1 MDREPGRSEMIR
13 WGEKPDRNEFRHY
26 MAAAFAAIIAGIVII
41 SFYFIVK
48 RFDGLKA
55 SIDAANRVLLPFVF
69 GLAIAF
75 MMNPIMEFFEKY
87 LLKWFLPRK
96 KSEETIRKTRHIIR
110 LISSTVAVIVL
121 VGILVLFFSIVTPQI
136 VSSITYI
143 LNHINEQ
150 LAGVL
155 DWANQITGKRFEETL
170 MYAKEDEN
178 IANFI
183 DNVVDMALKYM
194 KWDEQSAMVSDITSS
209 AMLVGRVI
217 FAFFV
222 GLVAAIYI
230 LTDKEIFKGQAKKMV
245 YGVFKP
251 QHANIIMEVARKAR
265 DVFYGFIVGKII
277 DSAII
282 GLICYIS
289 MLILGMP
296 YPVLVAVIVGVTNVI
311 PIFGPYIGAVPT
323 VTIIFF
329 TNPTKGIIFLLYII
343 ILQQVDGN
351 IIGPKILGDSTGLSA
366 FWVLFA
372 IVVGGGM
379 FGVIGMLFAVPMMAL
394 IYYICQR
401 IFRYL
406 ARKRG
411 LPAETGAYL
420 KLDIVDPVTGK
431 IVMMKARSVEE
442 KPAEHKR
449 FGRKKPEEKQ

>member
-194 KWDEQSAMVSDITSS
+194 KWDEQSAMVSGITSS

-245 YGVFKP
+245 YG
-251 QHANIIMEVARKAR
+251 
-265 DVFYGFIVGKII
+265 FIVGKII

-282 GLICYIS
+282 GLICYVS